1 MAAILRRSE
10 LCMYEYTLQLRCIR
24 TRRASGG
31 CETIS
36 FIARSM
42 SWSFRYTF
50 GLRLQPR
57 NAGGVSAAQ
66 AGRCHAMCQRTAPGP
81 HY

>member
-1 MAAILRRSE
+1 VAAILRRSE
-10 LCMYEYTLQLRCIR
+10 LCMYEYTYTLQLRCIR

-50 GLRLQPR
+50 GLRLQ
-57 NAGGVSAAQ
+57 VV
-66 AGRCHAMCQRTAPGP
+66 
-81 HY
+81 